1 MRRASTEPLRPKA
14 ARPPPHRF
22 RQQSHSDPSSRATQ
36 KPVNCEPEVM
46 PLQQVVMKRGAASTR
61 VMGPVM
67 AALRQSLTIAETIAA
82 AVTAAAVT
90 AAVAAVVA
98 AAAAVVTMAAAVA
111 AEIGHA

>member
-1 MRRASTEPLRPKA
+1 
-14 ARPPPHRF
+14 
-22 RQQSHSDPSSRATQ
+22 
-36 KPVNCEPEVM
+36 M

-82 AVTAAAVT
+82 AVTAA
-90 AAVAAVVA
+90 VAAVVV

>member
-36 KPVNCEPEVM
+36 KPVNGEPEVL
-46 PLQQVVMKRGAASTR
+46 PPQQVVMKRGAASTR

-82 AVTAAAVT
+82 AVTAA
-90 AAVAAVVA
+90 VAAVVA

-111 AEIGHA
+111 AESGHA

>member
-1 MRRASTEPLRPKA
+1 
-14 ARPPPHRF
+14 
-22 RQQSHSDPSSRATQ
+22 
-36 KPVNCEPEVM
+36 
-46 PLQQVVMKRGAASTR
+46 
-61 VMGPVM
+61 M

-111 AEIGHA
+111 AESGHAQEVVEPWQSPEEARVRVGAAKTRPVGGERT